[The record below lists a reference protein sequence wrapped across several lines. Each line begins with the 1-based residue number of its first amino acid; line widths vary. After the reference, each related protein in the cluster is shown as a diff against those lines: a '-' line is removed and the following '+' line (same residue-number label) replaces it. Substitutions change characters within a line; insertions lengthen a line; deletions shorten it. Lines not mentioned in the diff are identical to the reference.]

1 MSLFRLWH
9 TLRWLKPAQFYGR
22 ARRMLVAP
30 RPDFSPAPHLRSA
43 SGDWRRCPRQ
53 PSMTGPSTFKFH
65 GGERRI
71 GSPADWNRSDWPK
84 LWLYNAH
91 YFDDLVADSA
101 SDRSA
106 WHVEVIGR
114 WIAENP
120 AGSGNGWEP
129 YTISLRIVNWV
140 KWALGGGALDERATH
155 SIAVQVR
162 YLARTLETHLL
173 GSHLWANAK
182 ALIFAGTFFE
192 GPECDSWRSAGITLM
207 RREVP
212 EQILGDGGHFELSPM
227 YQTIILEDLLDLIQ
241 LARLY
246 PGLFDD
252 GDVQGW
258 NDAAIRMGRWLL
270 AMTHPDGGISFFND
284 AAMGCTPNLSEL
296 SRYAATIGLDT
307 KRARWD
313 SAETIHLSDSGYVR
327 LQNDSAVVIADVARV
342 GSDYVPGHGHA
353 DTLSFEFS
361 LRGRR
366 LLVNG
371 GISTYEAT
379 PERLLQ
385 RGTAFHN
392 TVEIDGAN
400 SSEVWSSF
408 RVARR
413 AVPFGMEMVERLDG
427 LSLRASHDGYG
438 RLRGKP
444 MHSRSWF
451 LAPRSLVVVDR
462 VSTGGHSAIARFR
475 LHPSWSISQEGF
487 SGMIGDGAASCRW
500 SVENARAVRVVAG
513 TWSSGFGNSEPCDV
527 IEVDFDTGPVVTEFS
542 WE

>member
-1 MSLFRLWH
+1 MGLFRLWH

-30 RPDFSPAPHLRSA
+30 TPDFSPAPYLRPVA
-43 SGDWRRCPRQ
+43 SGWQCCPRP
-53 PSMTGPSTFKFH
+53 PSMTGPLTFKFH
-65 GGERRI
+65 GSERRI
-71 GSPADWNRSDWPK
+71 GSREDWNRRDWPK

-91 YFDDLVADSA
+91 YFDDLVADGSRRRA
-101 SDRSA
+101 A
-106 WHVEVIGR
+106 WHVEAIAK

-129 YTISLRIVNWV
+129 YTISLRVVNWI
-140 KWALGGGALDERATH
+140 KWALGGGALDERAIQ
-155 SIAVQVR
+155 SIAVQLR
-162 YLARTLETHLL
+162 YLARTLEIHLL

-182 ALIFAGTFFE
+182 ALIFAGAFFE
-192 GPECDSWRSAGITLM
+192 GPEGDSWRRVGVSLM

-212 EQILGDGGHFELSPM
+212 EQILADGGHFELSPM

-246 PGLFDD
+246 PGLFDEA
-252 GDVQGW
+252 DVQEW
-258 NDAAIRMGRWLL
+258 NDTATRMDRWLC
-270 AMTHPDGGISFFND
+270 AMTHPDGDISFFND
-284 AAMGCTPNLSEL
+284 SAMGCTPTLAQLST
-296 SRYAATIGLDT
+296 YAETIGLAGSPAG
-307 KRARWD
+307 RELASLVRL
-313 SAETIHLSDSGYVR
+313 ADSGFVR

-342 GSDYVPGHGHA
+342 GSDYVSGHGHA

-371 GISTYEAT
+371 GISTYDVS

-385 RGTAFHN
+385 RGTASHN
-392 TVEIDGAN
+392 TVEVDGEN

-413 AVPFGMEMVERLDG
+413 AVPFGIRAAQRPDG
-427 LSLRASHDGYG
+427 LSLEASHDGYK

-444 MHSRSWF
+444 IHSRSWLLTPLS
-451 LAPRSLVVVDR
+451 LAVSDR
-462 VSTGGHSAIARFR
+462 ISANGHSAVARFR
-475 LHPSWSISQEGF
+475 LHPSWTISQ
-487 SGMIGDGAASCRW
+487 DGVTGVISDGVVSCRW
-500 SVENARAVRVVAG
+500 SIEGAKSVRVVAG
-513 TWSSGFGNSEPCDV
+513 TWARGFGSSDSCQV
-527 IEVDFDTGPVVTEFS
+527 IEVGFEAGPVVTKFS